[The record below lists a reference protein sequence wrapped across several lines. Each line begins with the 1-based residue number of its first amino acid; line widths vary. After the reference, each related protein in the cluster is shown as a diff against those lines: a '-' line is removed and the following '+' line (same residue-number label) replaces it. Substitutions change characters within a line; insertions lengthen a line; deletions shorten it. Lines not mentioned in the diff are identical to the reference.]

1 MFFSL
6 ILLALIA
13 SGGFAL
19 TYLIVNEE
27 SFMWRLAAGSIV
39 GSAMF
44 GLVAFVVASVVG
56 GLTVAVVVA
65 SLLISMLPLLLLNRP
80 GIKGRFEH
88 DWAKAKGKLD
98 GVNSTKV
105 LRFAFYAFFFIV
117 FWYFFG
123 KAVYEFKDGIYTG
136 GSQNYG
142 DLPFHLGAIFSFT
155 EGNNFPVQN
164 PSWAGAKFSYPFI
177 ADFLASCMVKLS
189 ADFKAVMFAQ
199 NITWAFALLV
209 ILERF
214 AARLTNS
221 RLAGRIAP
229 ALLFFSGGVGFYW
242 FFKELGAS
250 GKGFSDFLMH
260 LPRDYTI
267 GDQFR
272 WGNSLLVLF
281 ITQRGLLLGMPL
293 TILITQYLWRMF
305 SHEPVAAADDKVNQ
319 MAAKGSLA
327 FLKDVPL
334 SPFLVG
340 LLTGTLPLIH
350 LHSLAVLFI
359 ISVFLFAMQPAKWR
373 QWVAFGVGT
382 AMIAVPE
389 LAWSIAGSATET
401 TKFFGWHF
409 GWDKKPDDNVLW
421 FWLKNTG
428 LVLPGIIAGLYLY
441 WSKAAEPDDDDRPY
455 VQETQ
460 AQTKSKK
467 AKAKKE
473 AREKAA
479 EEVAEQKP
487 PVSHAKTLLLFYI
500 PFAFLFL
507 LSNTVKLA
515 PWQWDNIKV
524 LIYWFVGSLPLI
536 AYALAYAWR
545 QNIVL
550 KVVAAACLVVLTLSG
565 AIDVF
570 RAATDQVKSE
580 VFMPDAVR
588 IADLIRQKTPP
599 NAVFLN
605 GPTFNPAVVLAG
617 RQSVMRY
624 PGHLGSYGIDYGP
637 REQDVRSI
645 YAGSPTADA
654 LLAKY
659 NIEYVLISPYERN
672 DMKANEA
679 FFKKFPIVAESG
691 QFKVYKVKG

>member
-1 MFFSL
+1 M
-6 ILLALIA
+6 
-13 SGGFAL
+13 
-19 TYLIVNEE
+19 
-27 SFMWRLAAGSIV
+27 
-39 GSAMF
+39 
-44 GLVAFVVASVVG
+44 
-56 GLTVAVVVA
+56 
-65 SLLISMLPLLLLNRP
+65 
-80 GIKGRFEH
+80 
-88 DWAKAKGKLD
+88 
-98 GVNSTKV
+98 
-105 LRFAFYAFFFIV
+105 
-117 FWYFFG
+117 
-123 KAVYEFKDGIYTG
+123 
-136 GSQNYG
+136 
-142 DLPFHLGAIFSFT
+142 
-155 EGNNFPVQN
+155 
-164 PSWAGAKFSYPFI
+164 
-177 ADFLASCMVKLS
+177 
-189 ADFKAVMFAQ
+189 
-199 NITWAFALLV
+199 
-209 ILERF
+209 
-214 AARLTNS
+214 
-221 RLAGRIAP
+221 
-229 ALLFFSGGVGFYW
+229 
-242 FFKELGAS
+242 
-250 GKGFSDFLMH
+250 
-260 LPRDYTI
+260 
-267 GDQFR
+267 
-272 WGNSLLVLF
+272 
-281 ITQRGLLLGMPL
+281 
-293 TILITQYLWRMF
+293 
-305 SHEPVAAADDKVNQ
+305 
-319 MAAKGSLA
+319 
-327 FLKDVPL
+327 
-334 SPFLVG
+334 
-340 LLTGTLPLIH
+340 
-350 LHSLAVLFI
+350 
-359 ISVFLFAMQPAKWR
+359 
-373 QWVAFGVGT
+373 
-382 AMIAVPE
+382 
-389 LAWSIAGSATET
+389 
-401 TKFFGWHF
+401 
-409 GWDKKPDDNVLW
+409 
-421 FWLKNTG
+421 
-428 LVLPGIIAGLYLY
+428 LPGIIAGLYLY
-441 WSKAAEPDDDDRPY
+441 WSKAAEANDDDRPY

-479 EEVAEQKP
+479 EEITEQKP

-617 RQSVMRY
+617 RQSLMRY

>member
-19 TYLIVNEE
+19 TYLIVDKE

-44 GLVAFVVASVVG
+44 GLVAFVVASIVG
-56 GLTVAVVVA
+56 GLSVAVVIA

-105 LRFAFYAFFFIV
+105 LRFAFYAFFFVV

-189 ADFKAVMFAQ
+189 ADFKSVMFAQ

-214 AARLTNS
+214 AAKLTNS
-221 RLAGRIAP
+221 RLAGRLAP
-229 ALLFFSGGVGFYW
+229 ALLLFSGGLGFYW
-242 FFKELGAS
+242 FFKELGDS
-250 GKGFSDFLMH
+250 GKGFTDFLLH

-293 TILITQYLWRMF
+293 TILIIQYLWRIF
-305 SHEPVAAADDKVNQ
+305 SNDPVDAADDRVNKF
-319 MAAKGSLA
+319 AAKGSLA

-340 LLTGTLPLIH
+340 LLAGTLPLIH

-359 ISVFLFAMQPAKWR
+359 ISVFLLAMQPAKWR
-373 QWVAFGVGT
+373 QWVAFGVGV
-382 AMIAVPE
+382 AVIAVPE

-409 GWDKKPDDNVLW
+409 GWDKKPDDNVIW

-428 LVLPGIIAGLYLY
+428 LVIPGIIAGIYLFL
-441 WSKAAEPDDDDRPY
+441 KKGAEPHDDDLPY
-455 VQETQ
+455 VQQSQ
-460 AQTKSKK
+460 AQVKSKK
-467 AKAKKE
+467 SKAKKI
-473 AREKAA
+473 AREQGAEAAA
-479 EEVAEQKP
+479 EE
-487 PVSHAKTLLLFYI
+487 AKGPDTKLLLMFYV
-500 PFAFLFL
+500 PFAFIFL
-507 LSNTVKLA
+507 LGNTVKLA

-524 LIYWFVGSLPLI
+524 LIYWYIGSLPLI
-536 AYALAYAWR
+536 AYALAWAWR
-545 QNIVL
+545 QNVAL
-550 KVVAAACLVVLTLSG
+550 KAVTVACFVVLTLSG

-570 RAATDQVKSE
+570 RAASDQVKSE

-588 IADLIRQKTPP
+588 IAAQIRQKTPA
-599 NAVFLN
+599 NALFLN

-617 RQSVMRY
+617 RQSLMRY

-637 REQDVRSI
+637 READVKRI
-645 YAGSPTADA
+645 YAGGPQADT
-654 LLAKY
+654 LLQKY

-672 DMKANEA
+672 DMKANEE